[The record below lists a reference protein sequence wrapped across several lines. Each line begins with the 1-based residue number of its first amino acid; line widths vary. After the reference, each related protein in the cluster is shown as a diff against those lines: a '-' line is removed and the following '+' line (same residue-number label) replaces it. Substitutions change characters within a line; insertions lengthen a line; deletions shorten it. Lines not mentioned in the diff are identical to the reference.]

1 MLLMLGG
8 VVADVAGGAGLDI
21 DAHLTASF
29 VHRLA
34 GEWPGRAF
42 ALPWSRAF
50 GTRLS
55 NVELARLTLS
65 LPWTTARV
73 GLEWWQQM
81 LTPGREASQIAG

>member
-1 MLLMLGG
+1 
-8 VVADVAGGAGLDI
+8 VAGDDSFNI

-34 GEWPGRAF
+34 GEWAGRAF
-42 ALPWSRAF
+42 APPSSRAF

-55 NVELARLTLS
+55 NADLLRLTLS

-73 GLEWWQQM
+73 GLEWWQQI
-81 LTPGREASQIAG
+81 LTAGRETSRIAG